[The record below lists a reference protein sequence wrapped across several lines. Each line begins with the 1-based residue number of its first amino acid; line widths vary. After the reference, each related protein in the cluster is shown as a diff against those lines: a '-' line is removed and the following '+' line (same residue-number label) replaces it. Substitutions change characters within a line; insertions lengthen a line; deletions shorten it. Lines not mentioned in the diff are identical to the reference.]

1 MVEKRTAEE
10 TTMFGKLLNRVQ
22 TARKMSRISAVNELW
37 HRNGLAKPGDR
48 VGYKLAET
56 VAMHHD
62 GTEITEYRLYK
73 LIDATVTTVSSEVS
87 TRVETGL
94 ETLVENK
101 SGAKTSN
108 EDS

>member
-1 MVEKRTAEE
+1 M
-10 TTMFGKLLNRVQ
+10 Q
-22 TARKMSRISAVNELW
+22 
-37 HRNGLAKPGDR
+37 
-48 VGYKLAET
+48 
-56 VAMHHD
+56 HD